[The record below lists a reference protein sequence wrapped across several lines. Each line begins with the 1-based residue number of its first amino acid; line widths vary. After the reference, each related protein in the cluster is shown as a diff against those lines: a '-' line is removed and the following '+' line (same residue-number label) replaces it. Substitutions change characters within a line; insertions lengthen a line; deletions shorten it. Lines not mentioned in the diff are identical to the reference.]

1 MTSNDSRH
9 TGDATLLRKVNESAV
24 LEMIR
29 EQGPISRSDLARRL
43 HLSPP
48 TVTRIVNTLI
58 KEGVILE
65 SQAGDSSG
73 GRRPML
79 LEFNHRS
86 SLIIGVYVGQNMVG
100 ALADLNGEI
109 LERRIVASVSGE
121 GGIERLVEVIRDL
134 HDASAQIDIP
144 VRGVGVGAPSI
155 THNGLVKLAPSLGW
169 RDLPLKQRLEERV
182 GLPVYVENE
191 VNLIALGEN
200 WCGAGK
206 GIQTLICISLG
217 SGIGAGIILNGQ
229 LYRGSHSAAGEVGY
243 LMPNERY
250 LGRTYDTFGCLES
263 LAGSN
268 GIVQSAMSRLSAGEP
283 SMLTEQLD
291 GDISNL
297 TAEMVLS
304 AARDNDALACAVVD
318 ETVNYLSIAVANLAC
333 ILDPE
338 RIVISGDLA
347 NYGDLFIEPILSNIH
362 GVLPEVPDLV
372 VSSLKM
378 DAPVLGAVAI
388 ALRQTSGRVFVQPAR
403 A

>member
-1 MTSNDSRH
+1 MTNNDSRH
-9 TGDATLLRKVNESAV
+9 TGDATLLRKVNESAI

-29 EQGPISRSDLARRL
+29 DQGAISRSELARRL

-58 KEGVILE
+58 DEGIVLE

-100 ALADLNGEI
+100 ALADLNGNI
-109 LERRIVASVSGE
+109 LERQITPSAPGE
-121 GGIERLVEVIRDL
+121 EGIERLVTVIKDL
-134 HDASAQIDIP
+134 HQASEREHIP

-155 THNGLVKLAPSLGW
+155 THEGIVKLAPSLGW
-169 RDLPLKQRLEERV
+169 RNLPLKQRLEERL
-182 GLPVYVENE
+182 GLPIFVENE

-200 WCGAGK
+200 WRGAGK

-229 LYRGSHSAAGEVGY
+229 LYRGAHSAAGEVGY
-243 LMPNERY
+243 LIPSERY

-268 GIVQSAMSRLSAGEP
+268 GIVRGTLSRLAAGEQ
-283 SMLTEQLD
+283 STLLD
-291 GDISNL
+291 HLDSDFSNL
-297 TAEMVLS
+297 TAQMVLS
-304 AARDNDALACAVVD
+304 AAREQDSLACAVVD
-318 ETVNYLSIAVANLAC
+318 ETVRYLSIAVTNLSC

-347 NYGDLFIEPILSNIH
+347 DYGDLFVQPILSNIQ
-362 GVLPEVPDLV
+362 GLLPDVPDLV
-372 VSSLKM
+372 VSELKM
-378 DAPVLGAVAI
+378 DAAVLGALAI
-388 ALRQTSGRVFVQPAR
+388 ALRQTSGRIFVQPAR

>member
-1 MTSNDSRH
+1 MTPDNSRH
-9 TGDATLLRKVNESAV
+9 TGDATLLRKVNESAI

-58 KEGVILE
+58 TEGVVLE

-86 SLIIGVYVGQNMVG
+86 SLIIGIYVGQNMVG
-100 ALADLNGEI
+100 ALADLDGEI
-109 LERRIVASVSGE
+109 LERRSVPSAPGE
-121 GGIERLVEVIRDL
+121 EGIERLIELIGDL
-134 HDASAQIDIP
+134 HDASEQIDIP

-155 THNGLVKLAPSLGW
+155 THNGIVKLAPSLGW

-182 GLPVYVENE
+182 GLPVFVENE

-243 LMPNERY
+243 LIPNERY

-268 GIVQSAMSRLSAGEP
+268 GIVQSAVSRLSAGES

-291 GDISNL
+291 GDISTL

-304 AARDNDALACAVVD
+304 AARDRDPLAGAVVG

-333 ILDPE
+333 ILDPQ

-347 NYGDLFIEPILSNIH
+347 NYGDLFIEPILTNIR
-362 GVLPEVPDLV
+362 GVLPEVPDIV
-372 VSSLKM
+372 VSNLKM